1 MRTVYV
7 KNARILTDE
16 GVRPGALLCMDGIIE
31 SVGRVSQPEGAEV
44 IDAKGALL
52 APGFLDLHTHGAV
65 NVDVNDADPDGLVRI
80 GRFFAAHGVTGWL
93 CSILTDTEEQTLRC
107 IAAAKEA
114 MKDTTGARLLGIH
127 LEGPSL
133 SPNYAGAMPRH
144 LLCNGNAALIR
155 RYQEAA
161 DGAIRSMTIAPEL
174 PGALDAIR
182 ELSGEMVIS
191 LGHSEATYDEAVA
204 AIDAGAKCITH
215 TFNAMRLFHQHEPA
229 LMGAALERDVYCE
242 AICDGRH
249 LHPGSV
255 RMLLAVKGYGR
266 VVPVTDSI
274 MATGLPDGDYRL
286 GVNEITVIEGDAMLK
301 GKNVRAGS
309 TLTADRALKNLMR
322 FTGEPIEK
330 LLPMM
335 SRTPAELLGMPQL
348 GTIRPGCEANFIL
361 LDESATVLET
371 YICAKKAVV

>member
-286 GVNEITVIEGDAMLK
+286 GVNEITVTEGDAMLK